1 MRMGLV
7 TDEFEVLKG
16 EAVDIGDLGIDLH
29 SGERVGLA
37 GELELGLL
45 EMVGV
50 EMEVAKGVDKLAGLI
65 PTNLCE
71 HHGEQGVGGDVE
83 GNAEEKVG
91 ASLVKLTT
99 EAGVFRFGIVN
110 VELKKKM
117 ARWEGHFIDFGDIPG
132 RDEVTSGSRIVFEAV
147 DEVGDLVDGG
157 SIGFGPR
164 PPLLPVDRAE
174 VTIFV
179 GPLVPDGNL
188 VFLEIGNVGVAFEKP
203 EEFVDD

>member
-1 MRMGLV
+1 M
-7 TDEFEVLKG
+7 
-16 EAVDIGDLGIDLH
+16 
-29 SGERVGLA
+29 
-37 GELELGLL
+37 
-45 EMVGV
+45 
-50 EMEVAKGVDKLAGLI
+50 
-65 PTNLCE
+65 
-71 HHGEQGVGGDVE
+71 
-83 GNAEEKVG
+83 
-91 ASLVKLTT
+91 
-99 EAGVFRFGIVN
+99 
-110 VELKKKM
+110 
-117 ARWEGHFIDFGDIPG
+117 
-132 RDEVTSGSRIVFEAV
+132 TSGSRIVFEAV